1 MSNTRNLA
9 DLLDTSGDIK
19 SAALDNVDVSGKLS
33 LSGGA
38 MTGAITTNS
47 TFDGVDI
54 ATRDAVLTSTTTTA
68 NAALPKAGGT
78 MTGTIAG
85 FTSTGIDDNA
95 DATAITIDSSE
106 NIGLGTTPPS
116 ATSNSS
122 YKQLFVNTGGALVDS
137 GGGGPATMVLN
148 NSYIGSG
155 NNNYATA
162 TQKAARIVMTSGRLT
177 FDTAPSVSADAQQTF
192 AERMRITD
200 AGRVGIGTTS
210 PSVNVHIVDD
220 ASEGTPTFAG
230 ATHLAVQATA
240 SSTDNVNIALISG
253 TGGVSRIMFG
263 DKDDED
269 VGLIQHQCQEC
280 FKVKEMQ
287 MVALIIGVY

>member
-1 MSNTRNLA
+1 M
-9 DLLDTSGDIK
+9 LL
-19 SAALDNVDVSGKLS
+19 
-33 LSGGA
+33 
-38 MTGAITTNS
+38 
-47 TFDGVDI
+47 
-54 ATRDAVLTSTTTTA
+54 
-68 NAALPKAGGT
+68 
-78 MTGTIAG
+78 
-85 FTSTGIDDNA
+85 
-95 DATAITIDSSE
+95 
-106 NIGLGTTPPS
+106 
-116 ATSNSS
+116 
-122 YKQLFVNTGGALVDS
+122 
-137 GGGGPATMVLN
+137 
-148 NSYIGSG
+148 
-155 NNNYATA
+155 A

-177 FDTAPSVSADAQQTF
+177 FDTAPSVSANAQQTF

-269 VGLIQHQCQEC
+269 VGLIQHSNSTGKMS
-280 FKVKEMQ
+280 FKVNGVSDVMTIDNYGRILTGTATDTSVNPNGLSVRASSYGYMLVKFLIVRVLV
-287 MVALIIGVY
+287 MVLVF